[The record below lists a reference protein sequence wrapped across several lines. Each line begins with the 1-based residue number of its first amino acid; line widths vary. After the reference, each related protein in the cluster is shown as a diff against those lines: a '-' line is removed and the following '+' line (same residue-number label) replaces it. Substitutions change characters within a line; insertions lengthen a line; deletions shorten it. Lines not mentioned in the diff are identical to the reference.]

1 MLTGSKES
9 KRYTKKMGNL
19 ILRHI
24 TLGFGLMSPGFIFT
38 RNFAKGFTLGF
49 FSLFGLLTLVAG
61 LLGSFLGLLESFL
74 GLVETFLGLVET
86 SSRFAASVSSGLLL
100 GALLVLLGVRSFSIL
115 SVGPSPGF

>member
-1 MLTGSKES
+1 
-9 KRYTKKMGNL
+9 MGNL

-74 GLVETFLGLVET
+74 GLVETFLGLVDTFLGLVEIFLGLVET